1 MNQLIKAQKEQ
12 FLQITGSLKTN
23 EFHETKRRAL
33 QRYAVHLSRE
43 RTLFLG
49 GLSSPWVMETTSERN
64 PRRARGKRAA
74 LKPPQAASHTGLE
87 TDTAASKRRRL
98 GGTVT
103 LRCVSTSASTEGWG
117 EETLT
122 AGRRPRNISFAWHLF
137 FKHVWDGHD
146 EANVLL

>member
-43 RTLFLG
+43 RSLFLG

-103 LRCVSTSASTEGWG
+103 EVRLHQRKHRGMRGGDAD
-117 EETLT
+117 
-122 AGRRPRNISFAWHLF
+122 RRPKAEKHLICMTF
-137 FKHVWDGHD
+137 IF
-146 EANVLL
+146 